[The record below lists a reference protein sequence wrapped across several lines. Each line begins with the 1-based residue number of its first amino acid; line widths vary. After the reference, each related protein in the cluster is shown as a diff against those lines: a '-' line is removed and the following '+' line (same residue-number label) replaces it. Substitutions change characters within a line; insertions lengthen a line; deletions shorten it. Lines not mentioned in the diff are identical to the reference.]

1 MHYGVKRLFVFAFD
15 ATNINEAGIKD
26 NRKYF
31 LPKAE
36 IKSYNVLSDKTNFYD
51 QPINNFKKYY
61 DEVRKNSIGQGD
73 DYTTGCLLGY
83 AYFKDNYKLIAVGLN
98 KRNALD
104 ADPRATQQLVFQG
117 FAGQKLIQY
126 IFLEKSKETVIEFF
140 EGIAKVYK

>member
-1 MHYGVKRLFVFAFD
+1 MHYGVKRLFVFTFD

-36 IKSYNVLSDKTNFYD
+36 IKSYNVLSDETNFYD

>member
-1 MHYGVKRLFVFAFD
+1 MHYGVKRLFVFAYD

-36 IKSYNVLSDKTNFYD
+36 IKSYNVLSDETNFYD

-83 AYFKDNYKLIAVGLN
+83 AYFKHNYKLIAVGLN
-98 KRNALD
+98 KRNPLD

>member
-1 MHYGVKRLFVFAFD
+1 MHYGVKRLFVFAYD

-36 IKSYNVLSDKTNFYD
+36 IKSYNVLSDETNFYD

-104 ADPRATQQLVFQG
+104 ADPRAIQQLVFQG

>member
-1 MHYGVKRLFVFAFD
+1 MHYGVKRLFVFAYD

-26 NRKYF
+26 NRKCF

-36 IKSYNVLSDKTNFYD
+36 IKSYNVLIDETNFYD

-73 DYTTGCLLGY
+73 DYTTGCLLDY

-140 EGIAKVYK
+140 KGIAKV

>member
-1 MHYGVKRLFVFAFD
+1 MHYGVKRLFVFAYD

-36 IKSYNVLSDKTNFYD
+36 IKSYNVLSDETNFYD

-98 KRNALD
+98 KRNPLD

-117 FAGQKLIQY
+117 FAGQKLMQY

>member
-1 MHYGVKRLFVFAFD
+1 MHYGVKRLFVFAYD

-36 IKSYNVLSDKTNFYD
+36 IKSYNVLSDETNFYD

-98 KRNALD
+98 KRNPLD

-117 FAGQKLIQY
+117 FAGQKLMQY
-126 IFLEKSKETVIEFF
+126 IFREKSKETVIEFF

>member
-36 IKSYNVLSDKTNFYD
+36 IKSYNVLSDETNFYD

-61 DEVRKNSIGQGD
+61 DEVRKNSTGQGD

>member
-1 MHYGVKRLFVFAFD
+1 MHYGVKRLFVFAYD

-36 IKSYNVLSDKTNFYD
+36 IKSYNVLSDETNFYD

-117 FAGQKLIQY
+117 FPGQKLIQ
-126 IFLEKSKETVIEFF
+126 
-140 EGIAKVYK
+140 

>member
-1 MHYGVKRLFVFAFD
+1 MHYGVKRLFVFAYD
-15 ATNINEAGIKD
+15 ATNITEAGIKD

-36 IKSYNVLSDKTNFYD
+36 IKSYNVLSDETNFYD

>member
-1 MHYGVKRLFVFAFD
+1 MHYGVKTLFIFAYD

-36 IKSYNVLSDKTNFYD
+36 IKSYNVLSGETNFYD
-51 QPINNFKKYY
+51 QTINNFKKYY

-83 AYFKDNYKLIAVGLN
+83 EYFKDNYKLIAVGLN

>member
-36 IKSYNVLSDKTNFYD
+36 IKSYNVLSDETNFYD

-98 KRNALD
+98 KRNPLD

-117 FAGQKLIQY
+117 FAGQKLMQY